1 MERQMGT
8 EMVKRELDRVID
20 TMRKELD
27 RVEILAVALG
37 AFSAPVPDY
46 EPTFHNIGPL
56 TAQAHELGGKSERS
70 SA

>member
-1 MERQMGT
+1 MGT

-46 EPTFHNIGPL
+46 EPRFHHFSVS
-56 TAQAHELGGKSERS
+56 TTVAHEIGGDRDRGGF
-70 SA
+70 